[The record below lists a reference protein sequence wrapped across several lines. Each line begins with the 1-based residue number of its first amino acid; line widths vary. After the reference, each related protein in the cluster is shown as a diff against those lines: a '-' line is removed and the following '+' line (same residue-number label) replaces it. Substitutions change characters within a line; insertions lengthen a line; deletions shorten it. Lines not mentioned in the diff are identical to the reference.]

1 MTVNIVSSP
10 PGTNIIA
17 GENFTLECSVK
28 GAGDFLTQIEWLN
41 LEHAAGIS
49 TQSQGRTSIRLHFIP
64 LQASHS
70 GVYTCQATVGNKTF
84 NKSYS
89 IQNVEGLF

>member
-1 MTVNIVSSP
+1 MTVNIVSTP
-10 PGTNIIA
+10 PATGITA

-28 GAGDFLTQIEWLN
+28 GAGDFLTQIKWLN
-41 LEHAAGIS
+41 LENTTGIS
-49 TQSQGRTSIRLHFIP
+49 TQNQDRTSIQLHFIP

-70 GVYTCQATVGNKTF
+70 GVYTCQATVGNNTF

-89 IQNVEGLF
+89 IQNVEGLL